1 MNPICWPDFIW
12 QVTGADVPREEVVLL
27 AAMINAQRL
36 LSIDKLTVSRQ
47 ELQRRYAEYTGLNTG
62 EASIAKIID
71 ELEAV
76 EVPMLDGR
84 EKSDVHFIHE

>member
-1 MNPICWPDFIW
+1 M
-12 QVTGADVPREEVVLL
+12 R
-27 AAMINAQRL
+27 NAL

-62 EASIAKIID
+62 EASFAKIID
-71 ELEAV
+71 GLEAV

-84 EKSDVHFIHE
+84 EKSDVYFIHEQG